1 MCETKLLKPLQIN
14 INNPFSQQYLQTQAN
29 KIFQSL
35 KYLNEDDDISF
46 FKHLNYLNLNENTY
60 ILSLKNK

>member
-1 MCETKLLKPLQIN
+1 MKQNFKNLFKIN
-14 INNPFSQQYLQTQAN
+14 KNDPFSQQYLQTQTN

-46 FKHLNYLNLNENTY
+46 FEHLIFLNLNENTY
-60 ILSLKNK
+60 IFILKSK

>member
-1 MCETKLLKPLQIN
+1 VKQNFKNLFKIN
-14 INNPFSQQYLQTQAN
+14 KNDPFSQQYLQTQTN

-46 FKHLNYLNLNENTY
+46 FEHLIFLNLNENTY
-60 ILSLKNK
+60 IFSLKSK